1 MGDTVSQPHFVE
13 QALTLYQDPLS
24 SLNVLT
30 QLILTTVL
38 ISRGYDS
45 DPHFK
50 DEKPRQREV
59 E

>member
-1 MGDTVSQPHFVE
+1 MGDTLSQHRFVE

-24 SLNVLT
+24 SLNVST
-30 QLILTTVL
+30 QFILTTVL
-38 ISRGYDS
+38 ISRGSDS

-50 DEKPRQREV
+50 DEKLRQREV